1 MSFISYFNPA
11 SKSHHASEEFKD
23 LTTGQKAVT
32 GLATA
37 GGLAVAIPIAIIA
50 GPIAGAI
57 ALPFVASSSIATF
70 RALTNKFTSKVNP
83 QQKVDT
89 QEDKPTVKINN
100 TAIEVITNKSVIE
113 EKQPVIE
120 EKQPVIEE
128 KQPVIEENQPIIE
141 EKQPVIEEKQPV
153 IEEKQPAEQKPVI
166 VEEKII
172 EKQPAEQKPVVLEK
186 PVEVILEKQ
195 PILKQTLKNK
205 KQPKSLNDILLSVAL
220 LIKKGNPLS
229 EFSKIFYSELSKMMN
244 GQSNNKNLD
253 IIFTLIQNNDEVES
267 RLNKIIIGEHQTLN
281 GKIDKFLNEKEIAKL
296 QKNLFGLDL
305 QEFLVNSAPLEN
317 LECLNDFIRLIE
329 NSYMLTHKEQIAI
342 KSSILCQLHKKIL
355 KDYKISANNLSP
367 SFKNL
372 ISNIKFI
379 ENESKE
385 GVKIVKSNLI
395 DNTLSVDY
403 ETDDEASFEE
413 VSIEEAKDENE
424 ETNYH
429 PESIDYLKKLAA
441 YYRIN
446 EFNPKKFEISTF
458 KEMLVQAKLLLNE
471 IDKDHELFPFFYNIC
486 AKIIDRYTRNFQVFD
501 IIDLNKVKGS
511 YNELFTKL
519 GHEELVIDL
528 FTENDTELAES
539 EYKKGFDDLVNNYI
553 ALGVSREQAELM
565 AAKDMGV

>member
-89 QEDKPTVKINN
+89 QEDKPAVKINN
-100 TAIEVITNKSVIE
+100 TAIEVITNKS
-113 EKQPVIE
+113 
-120 EKQPVIEE
+120 
-128 KQPVIEENQPIIE
+128 
-141 EKQPVIEEKQPV
+141 VIEEKQPV

-205 KQPKSLNDILLSVAL
+205 KQPKSLNDILMSVAL

-244 GQSNNKNLD
+244 GQSNDKNLD

-317 LECLNDFIRLIE
+317 IECLNDFIRLIE

-342 KSSILCQLHKKIL
+342 KSSILCHLHKKIL
-355 KDYKISANNLSP
+355 KEYKISANNLSP

-372 ISNIKFI
+372 ISTIKFI

-413 VSIEEAKDENE
+413 VSIEEVKDENE

-486 AKIIDRYTRNFQVFD
+486 AKIIDRYTGNFQVFD

-553 ALGVSREQAELM
+553 ALGFSREQAELM